1 MKKNLKIFTIIILAI
16 IFLAYLIQNNLVSN
30 NNQSEWDKNNT
41 RDIQSNDKLLN
52 KSKKITEQKLPFFIS
67 EFKNK
72 NKSEYDFF
80 TKIELTEGEYTEHI
94 WIWILSLNDEN
105 SIGLLSNEPKFFK
118 KIKYLD
124 TITFDINKAEDLT
137 IMKNDS
143 VVFGGFLQA
152 EIENQ

>member
-1 MKKNLKIFTIIILAI
+1 MKKNLKIFIIIILAI
-16 IFLAYLIQNNLVSN
+16 LFVAYLIKNNLVSN

-80 TKIELTEGEYTEHI
+80 TKIELTEDEYTEHI
-94 WIWILSLNDEN
+94 WIWVLSLNDEN
-105 SIGLLSNEPKFFK
+105 SVGLLSNEPKYFK
-118 KIKYLD
+118 NIRYLD
-124 TITFDINKAEDLT
+124 TITFDIKKAEDLT

-143 VVFGGFLQA
+143 VIFGSFLQN